1 MRLLLPWLWGPFLE
15 IPQELGKIRAKT
27 LGPREKK
34 KWQIIITCVS
44 SKAQRIVDF
53 VIAKY
58 LEAKY
63 SFALAARDLNVNL
76 VLCLELLFQSWP
88 FPQWDLNSLYGHHLH
103 SSLAG
108 FIPSAWNV
116 PPSCPSV
123 SPFLL
128 ADSNLTKQELAS
140 RISSFMKLFQVSS

>member
-1 MRLLLPWLWGPFLE
+1 MPWLWGPFLE

-58 LEAKY
+58 LEAEY
-63 SFALAARDLNVNL
+63 SFALAARNL
-76 VLCLELLFQSWP
+76 
-88 FPQWDLNSLYGHHLH
+88 
-103 SSLAG
+103 
-108 FIPSAWNV
+108 
-116 PPSCPSV
+116 
-123 SPFLL
+123 
-128 ADSNLTKQELAS
+128 
-140 RISSFMKLFQVSS
+140 

>member
-58 LEAKY
+58 LELY
-63 SFALAARDLNVNL
+63 S
-76 VLCLELLFQSWP
+76 S
-88 FPQWDLNSLYGHHLH
+88 LNSH
-103 SSLAG
+103 SRNS
-108 FIPSAWNV
+108 
-116 PPSCPSV
+116 
-123 SPFLL
+123 
-128 ADSNLTKQELAS
+128 E
-140 RISSFMKLFQVSS
+140 